1 VACPSYASLYPL
13 SFARLEGDVSEKVV
27 CGAANHG
34 FLVPVAV
41 LPGTLRL
48 WPWTEC
54 EKMASQALRG
64 IFSCGRESKMEI
76 PAEIGLWAAGKCASA
91 LGEMKGFL
99 LKDLLPNWRK

>member
-1 VACPSYASLYPL
+1 
-13 SFARLEGDVSEKVV
+13 
-27 CGAANHG
+27 
-34 FLVPVAV
+34 
-41 LPGTLRL
+41 
-48 WPWTEC
+48 
-54 EKMASQALRG
+54 MASQALRG